1 VAGQATIRSAL
12 VGNLMARRDPGPRSQ
27 VRFIGRVIEGS
38 SDCEAAYGLM
48 KKETLES
55 QTWRVH
61 WVACL
66 ILLRAVGY
74 VLEKVDGERHDRN
87 GVQAN
92 PPKAWG
98 DWIWKWAIGLAP
110 QSGGTIG
117 FDWSP
122 EGVIV
127 NRE

>member
-1 VAGQATIRSAL
+1 
-12 VGNLMARRDPGPRSQ
+12 
-27 VRFIGRVIEGS
+27 
-38 SDCEAAYGLM
+38 
-48 KKETLES
+48 
-55 QTWRVH
+55 
-61 WVACL
+61 L
-66 ILLRAVGY
+66 ILLRVVGH

-110 QSGGTIG
+110 QFGGTIG